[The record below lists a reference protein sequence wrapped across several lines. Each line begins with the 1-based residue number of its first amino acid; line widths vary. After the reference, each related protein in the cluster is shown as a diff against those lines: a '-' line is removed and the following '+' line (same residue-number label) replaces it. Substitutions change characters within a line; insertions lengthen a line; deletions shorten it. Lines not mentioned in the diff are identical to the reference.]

1 MVTHCNHLVPTTFTI
16 FKCPSF
22 VPCSF
27 LDCMGLAFYISRYYF
42 HCIHSLRWSFFPP
55 IAWLVHFF
63 CIQKLFQPQ
72 ASQRSKASPKAWVIF
87 RCFCTVSF
95 TASRAWISGGIV
107 PMNPCNETFKES
119 HLGIVNIS
127 SQQVS
132 LQHCCVAAFTPILVT
147 SSTLASLF
155 NSGSIDIQQSLNTSS
170 PWSKLKTGVS
180 PLG

>member
-1 MVTHCNHLVPTTFTI
+1 MSQLCSLLFFRLHGFSILYFKILFPLHSFIEVI
-16 FKCPSF
+16 F
-22 VPCSF
+22 
-27 LDCMGLAFYISRYYF
+27 
-42 HCIHSLRWSFFPP
+42 FFPP

-127 SQQVS
+127 FQHVS

-147 SSTLASLF
+147 SSTLSSLF